1 MTDRP
6 RLPRRPSRAA
16 AFLLGAILPPRAREE
31 ILGDLAEEC
40 AERDGGAVTSWCWC
54 WWQVVRSLP
63 WAVRLRLSPDRQY
76 AEPTPNRQW
85 AMARWM
91 QDLRYAFRSLRKSGA
106 MTLTAMTTV
115 ALGIG
120 ATALVFS
127 IVDGLVL
134 HPFPYPEPDRLITV
148 GTVYPK
154 LGGELQFWE
163 NLSPAEYLDIAH
175 QSRTLDRV
183 VAWDMGNRQVTVG
196 QSTENLFSA
205 FWWGNAFPTLGVQ
218 PEVGRGFTPDE
229 ITRGDRVAV
238 LSHRAWVTRFGGD
251 RGLVGGRILVNGDP
265 YTLVGIMP
273 PKALVYGTDLWIPMT
288 VSPEVFPRQRR
299 QFQVMARIASR
310 ATMSQVEAEMET
322 IARRTEAEY
331 GGEMKE
337 YAGWQLVPKT
347 WTDANVRTFR
357 TAALVLTGAVAFVL
371 LLVCANVGSLLL
383 ARAAGR
389 RREMAVR
396 TALGASRARILRQL
410 LTESVALA
418 VAGGALGV
426 AGAVVGIRAVNR
438 VLASVTLP
446 LPGNVELNAR
456 VLAFTA
462 TVSVAA
468 GILFGLIPALH
479 ASKTDLQGALSS
491 EQRTSTTARG
501 RLRLQRVFVTVEVA
515 LALVLL
521 AGGGLLVN
529 SFLRMNAVDPGF
541 TPDGMLTMRLTLA
554 RERYPQD
561 RVEPFFREL
570 VDRASALAGVSS
582 AAVASQIPPNLFSR
596 QEFSIQ
602 GAPLAAEG
610 QLPSAFATLV
620 SPGYFA
626 ALGMHLLRGRTLLD
640 RDAPDAPFVVVV
652 NDVVANRYFPGQD
665 AIGQRLKVGPP
676 DAQTPWFEVV
686 GVVRATQ
693 NRGLD
698 APAEPEIF
706 ASTRQLAGAWNQL
719 FLVLRTS
726 GDPRAALPA
735 VRRLVRDM
743 DPEQPVYAIR
753 TMNEAYAAAAL
764 QRRVATMALSSFAVF
779 ALLLA
784 AVGIYAVVAYG
795 VGQRTREIG
804 LRIALGAGTGE
815 VLGLVVRQALVPV
828 VIGGIIGFAGAL
840 AVGRVLSG
848 LLFQVS
854 ATDPLTLTMVVALLA
869 GVGLLASF
877 LPARRASHL
886 DPVAALSVDVG

>member
-1 MTDRP
+1 MP
-6 RLPRRPSRAA
+6 HRLPRAA
-16 AFLLGAILPPRAREE
+16 EFLLGVVLPARARDEV
-31 ILGDLAEEC
+31 LGDLAEEV
-40 AERDGGAVTSWCWC
+40 ARRDGSALASWCWC
-54 WWQVVRSLP
+54 WWQVARSLP
-63 WAVRLRLSPDRQY
+63 WAVRLRLSSPRPNPQ
-76 AEPTPNRQW
+76 PTSKKEW
-85 AMARWM
+85 AMSRWI
-91 QDLRYAFRSLRKSGA
+91 QDLRYALRSLRKNGA
-106 MTLTAMTTV
+106 MTLTAVATV

-127 IVDGLVL
+127 VVDGMVL
-134 HPFPYPEPDRLITV
+134 HPFPYPQPDRLITL

-163 NLSPAEYLDIAH
+163 NLSPAEYLDIAD
-175 QSRTLDRV
+175 QSKTLDRV

-218 PEVGRGFTPDE
+218 PEVGRGFTPEE
-229 ITRGDRVAV
+229 IARGDRVAV
-238 LSHRAWVTRFGGD
+238 LSHRAWMTRFGGD
-251 RGLVGGRILVNGDP
+251 RSLVGGRILVNGDP

-273 PKALVYGTDLWIPMT
+273 PKALVYGTDLWIPMGIG
-288 VSPEVFPRQRR
+288 PEVFPRQRR
-299 QFQVMARIASR
+299 QFQVMARITPN
-310 ATMSQVEAEMET
+310 ATMGQVEAEMET

-337 YAGWQLVPKT
+337 YAGWRLVPRT

-357 TAALVLTGAVAFVL
+357 AAALVLTGAVAFVL

-396 TALGASRARILRQL
+396 TALGASRVRILRQL
-410 LTESVALA
+410 LTESVMLALA
-418 VAGGALGV
+418 GGVLGV
-426 AGAVVGIRAVNR
+426 GVTILGIRAVNR

-446 LPGNVELNAR
+446 LPGNVELNVR

-462 TVSVAA
+462 AASVAA

-479 ASKTDLQGALSS
+479 ASKADLRGALNAD
-491 EQRTSTTARG
+491 QRTSTAGRG
-501 RLRLQRVFVTVEVA
+501 RLRLQRAFVTVEVA

-521 AGGGLLVN
+521 VGGGLLVN

-541 TPDGMLTMRLTLA
+541 QPDNMLTMRLTLA
-554 RERYPQD
+554 RERYPQE

-570 VDRASALAGVSS
+570 VDRASALPGIS
-582 AAVASQIPPNLFSR
+582 AAAVSSQIPPNLFSR
-596 QEFSIQ
+596 REFSIQ
-602 GAPLAAEG
+602 GAPPAAEG

-620 SPGYFA
+620 SPEYFA
-626 ALGMHLLRGRTLLD
+626 ALGMHVLRGRTLME
-640 RDAPDAPFVVVV
+640 RDGPDAPMVAVI
-652 NDVVANRYFPGQD
+652 NDVTANRYSPGQD
-665 AIGQRLKVGPP
+665 PIGKRFKIGPP
-676 DAQTPWFEVV
+676 DADAPWFEVV
-686 GVVRATQ
+686 GVVRATH

-698 APAEPEIF
+698 APPEPEIF

-726 GDPRAALPA
+726 GDPHTALPA
-735 VRRLVRDM
+735 VRRVVHDM
-743 DPEQPVYAIR
+743 DPEQPVYAVR

-764 QRRVATMALSSFAVF
+764 QRRVATVALSIFAAF

-784 AVGIYAVVAYG
+784 AVGIYAVVAYS

-804 LRIALGAGTGE
+804 LRIALGAGTGQ
-815 VLGLVVRQALVPV
+815 VLRLVVRQALVPV
-828 VIGGIIGFAGAL
+828 VVGGIIGFAGAL

-854 ATDPLTLTMVVALLA
+854 ATDPVTLAVVVALLA
-869 GVGLLASF
+869 AVGLVASL
-877 LPARRASHL
+877 LPARRASQL
-886 DPVAALSVDVG
+886 DPVAALAVDTG